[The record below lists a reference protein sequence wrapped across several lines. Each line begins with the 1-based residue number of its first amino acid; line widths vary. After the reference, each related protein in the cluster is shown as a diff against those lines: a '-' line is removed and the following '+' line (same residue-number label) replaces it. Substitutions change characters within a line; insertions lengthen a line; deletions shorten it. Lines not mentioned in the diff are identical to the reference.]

1 MPRWWNDDDHHDDN
15 MMVVGDVNVISDWMQ
30 CQKSA
35 MPNCPSQAKG
45 AVLKQQLAVMS
56 IPEKNENK
64 LCKNEDNALI
74 KMVSSSPGRLFTYF
88 LDHALLTV
96 MPRRNGAE
104 PLPISWDSNSYYIK
118 NVCCRSR
125 IERTNAL
132 NDESIVDNPR
142 KYGLQGIESLN
153 LRPV

>member
-1 MPRWWNDDDHHDDN
+1 MSN
-15 MMVVGDVNVISDWMQ
+15 
-30 CQKSA
+30 
-35 MPNCPSQAKG
+35 
-45 AVLKQQLAVMS
+45 LS
-56 IPEKNENK
+56 IPEKKLKK

-104 PLPISWDSNSYYIK
+104 PLPIFSNSNSYYIK

-153 LRPV
+153 LRV